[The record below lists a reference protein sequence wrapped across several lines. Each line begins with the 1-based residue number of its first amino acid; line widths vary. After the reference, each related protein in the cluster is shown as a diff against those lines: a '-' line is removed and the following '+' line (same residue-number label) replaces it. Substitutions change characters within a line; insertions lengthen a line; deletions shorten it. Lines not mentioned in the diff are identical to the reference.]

1 MELQRTLILLKPD
14 ALDRGIVGEI
24 ISRFEKAGIKIVGM
38 KMLLSEKDTAMKHYR
53 EELAQRRGEVV
64 RQRMID
70 MLTSGPIVALV
81 LEGIEMVELARK
93 MVGTTEPKAA
103 APGTIR
109 GDYAHV
115 SYGYADA
122 KKIGVFNLIHASAS
136 PEEAEI
142 EINIWFKPEELV
154 KHKPSYTRFTL
165 KED

>member
-1 MELQRTLILLKPD
+1 MELERTLILLKPD
-14 ALDRGIVGEI
+14 ALDRGVVGEI
-24 ISRFEKAGIKIVGM
+24 MTRFERVGVKIVGM

-53 EELAQRRGEVV
+53 EELAQRRGEIV

-70 MLTSGPIVALV
+70 MITSGPIVALV

-93 MVGTTEPKAA
+93 MVGETEPKKA

-115 SYGYADA
+115 SYKDADD
-122 KKIGVFNLIHASAS
+122 KNMGIFNLIHASAL
-136 PEEAEI
+136 PEEAEL
-142 EINIWFKPEELV
+142 EINVWFKPEELV
-154 KHKPSYTRFTL
+154 KHKPSYTKLTL